1 MRNVRVL
8 QAPRQAW
15 LVSSR
20 IVDKRYQGRLWRTP
34 REKLGAA
41 YPKDSETMKFALKA
55 ISAKAGIVAALLSL
69 SLIEAALAGTPSVEG
84 FRAWIA
90 SFRATALEK
99 GIRASTYDNVARGL
113 NPDFSLPDLDIPSK
127 KQPEQP
133 EFVRTPEQYLSEKT
147 LANLAGQGRQ
157 LFAQNKDTLI
167 AIKKTYQ
174 IDPFILLAVWGR
186 ETAFGTYAH
195 DLRYNALEVLAT
207 EAYVGRRK
215 DLFER
220 QFIDALR
227 MVQEGVIAPQDM
239 KSSWAGAMGLVQFM
253 PEDYFKYAVDQDGD
267 GKKDIWHS
275 VPDALASLAKNL
287 QGINWNNQHPWGF
300 EVRAPAK
307 VDCSLGYL
315 DIRKPVSEWAAMG
328 IAPVKGGEFPPEV
341 LTWEASLL
349 QPAGIFGPAFLTFDN
364 FQVIREYNKSDLY
377 ALFVG
382 NLADRI
388 RGGGGFSQPW
398 QRIVQVPTSDVEAMQ
413 KRLTGLGLYGDTIDG
428 KAGGRTRA
436 AVGAYQ
442 KRFGLPQTC
451 WPTAEIVTHLKA
463 HGGAQTMNE
472 RTQN

>member
-1 MRNVRVL
+1 MTFSK
-8 QAPRQAW
+8 QA
-15 LVSSR
+15 L
-20 IVDKRYQGRLWRTP
+20 L
-34 REKLGAA
+34 
-41 YPKDSETMKFALKA
+41 
-55 ISAKAGIVAALLSL
+55 AKAGFVAALLSVFL
-69 SLIEAALAGTPSVEG
+69 VQAVLAATPSTEG

-99 GIRASTYDNVARGL
+99 GIRASVYDSVTRGL
-113 NPDFSLPDLDIPSK
+113 VPDFSLPDLDIPSK
-127 KQPEQP
+127 KQAEQP
-133 EFVRTPEQYLSEKT
+133 EFVRTPEQYLSDKS
-147 LANLAGQGRQ
+147 LANLAEQGRR
-157 LFAQNKDTLI
+157 LFAQYKDTLI
-167 AIKKTYQ
+167 AIKTAYQ
-174 IDPFILLAVWGR
+174 IDPYILLAVWGR
-186 ETAFGTYAH
+186 ETAFGTFAH
-195 DLRYNALEVLAT
+195 DSRYNALEVLAT
-207 EAYVGRRK
+207 EAYAGRRK
-215 DLFER
+215 ELFER
-220 QFIDALR
+220 QFIDGLR

-275 VPDALASLAKNL
+275 VPDALGSLAKNL

-328 IAPVKGGEFPPEV
+328 IAPVNGGEFPPEV

-349 QPAGIFGPAFLTFDN
+349 QPAGLFGPAFLTFDN

-388 RGGGGFSQPW
+388 RGGGGFSRPW
-398 QRIVQVPTSDVEAMQ
+398 QKIVQVPTSDVEDMQ
-413 KRLTGLGLYGDTIDG
+413 KRLTSLGLYGDTIDG

-451 WPTAEIVTHLKA
+451 WPTAEIVVHLKA

-472 RTQN
+472 RAQN

>member
-1 MRNVRVL
+1 
-8 QAPRQAW
+8 
-15 LVSSR
+15 
-20 IVDKRYQGRLWRTP
+20 
-34 REKLGAA
+34 
-41 YPKDSETMKFALKA
+41 
-55 ISAKAGIVAALLSL
+55 
-69 SLIEAALAGTPSVEG
+69 
-84 FRAWIA
+84 
-90 SFRATALEK
+90 LEK
-99 GIRASTYDNVARGL
+99 GIRASVYDSVTHGL
-113 NPDFSLPDLDIPSK
+113 TPDFSLPDLDIPSK

-133 EFVRTPEQYLSEKT
+133 EFVRTPDQYLNEKT
-147 LANLAGQGRQ
+147 LANLAEQGRR
-157 LFAQNKDTLI
+157 LFAQYKDTLI
-167 AIKKTYQ
+167 SIKKTYQ
-174 IDPFILLAVWGR
+174 IDPYVLLAVWGR
-186 ETAFGTYAH
+186 ETAFGTYTH
-195 DLRYNALEVLAT
+195 DSHYNALEVLAT
-207 EAYVGRRK
+207 EAYAGRRK
-215 DLFER
+215 ELFER

-287 QGINWNNQHPWGF
+287 QGINWNHEHPWGF
-300 EVRAPAK
+300 EVQSLAK

-328 IAPVKGGEFPPEV
+328 IAPVKGGVFPREV
-341 LTWEASLL
+341 LNWEASLL

-364 FQVIREYNKSDLY
+364 FQVIRDYNKSDLY

-398 QRIVQVPTSDVEAMQ
+398 QRIVQVPTSDVEFMQ
-413 KRLTGLGLYGDTIDG
+413 KKLTSLGLYSDTVDG

-442 KRFGLPQTC
+442 KRVGLPQTC
-451 WPTAEIVTHLKA
+451 WPTAEIVAHLKA

-472 RTQN
+472 RAEN

>member
-1 MRNVRVL
+1 MTFS
-8 QAPRQAW
+8 RQAR
-15 LVSSR
+15 S
-20 IVDKRYQGRLWRTP
+20 T
-34 REKLGAA
+34 
-41 YPKDSETMKFALKA
+41 
-55 ISAKAGIVAALLSL
+55 KAGILSALLSVF
-69 SLIEAALAGTPSVEG
+69 LIQAAFAGTPSVEG

-90 SFRATALEK
+90 SFRATALAK
-99 GIRASTYDNVARGL
+99 GIRAGVYDSVTRGL
-113 NPDFSLPDLDIPSK
+113 VPDFTLPDLDIPSK

-133 EFVRTPEQYLSEKT
+133 EFVRTPEQYLSDKS
-147 LANLAGQGRQ
+147 LANLAEQGRR
-157 LFAQNKDTLI
+157 LFAQHKDTLL
-167 AIKKTYQ
+167 AIKKTYR
-174 IDPFILLAVWGR
+174 IDPYILLAVWGR
-186 ETAFGTYAH
+186 ETAFGTYAN
-195 DLRYNALEVLAT
+195 DSRYNALEVLAS
-207 EAYVGRRK
+207 EAYAGRRRE
-215 DLFER
+215 LFER

-227 MVQEGVIAPQDM
+227 MVQEGVITPQDM

-287 QGINWNNQHPWGF
+287 QGINWNYEHPWGV

-315 DIRKPVSEWAAMG
+315 DIRKPVSEWTAMG
-328 IAPVKGGEFPPEV
+328 IVPVKGGEFPSEM
-341 LTWEASLL
+341 LNWEASLL

-398 QRIVQVPTSDVEAMQ
+398 QRIVQVPTSDVESLQ
-413 KRLTGLGLYGDTIDG
+413 KRLTSLGLYGDTIDG

-442 KRFGLPQTC
+442 KRSGLPQTC
-451 WPTAEIVTHLKA
+451 WPTAEIVAHLKT

-472 RTQN
+472 RAAN

>member
-1 MRNVRVL
+1 MK
-8 QAPRQAW
+8 QG
-15 LVSSR
+15 
-20 IVDKRYQGRLWRTP
+20 KR
-34 REKLGAA
+34 
-41 YPKDSETMKFALKA
+41 
-55 ISAKAGIVAALLSL
+55 LLSKAVIF
-69 SLIEAALAGTPSVEG
+69 SLLCYVSFAQAAFAGAPSADG

-99 GIRASTYDNVARGL
+99 GIRASVYDSITRGL
-113 NPDFSLPDLDIPSK
+113 TPDFSLPDLDIPSK

-133 EFVRTPEQYLSEKT
+133 EFVRTPDQYLNEKT
-147 LANLAGQGRQ
+147 LASLAEQGRR
-157 LFAQNKDTLI
+157 LFAQYKDTLI
-167 AIKKTYQ
+167 SIKKTYQ
-174 IDPFILLAVWGR
+174 IDPYVLLAVWGR

-195 DLRYNALEVLAT
+195 DSRYNALEVLAT
-207 EAYVGRRK
+207 EAYAGRRK
-215 DLFER
+215 ELFER
-220 QFIDALR
+220 QFIDAMR

-287 QGINWNNQHPWGF
+287 QGIHWNQEHLWGL
-300 EVRAPAK
+300 EIHSLAN

-328 IAPVKGGEFPPEV
+328 IAPVKGGEFPREV
-341 LTWEASLL
+341 LNWEASLL

-364 FQVIREYNKSDLY
+364 FQVIRDYNKSDLY

-398 QRIVQVPTSDVEAMQ
+398 QRIVQVPTSDVEFMQ
-413 KRLTGLGLYGDTIDG
+413 KKLTSLSLYSDTIDG

-442 KRFGLPQTC
+442 KRVGLPQTC
-451 WPTAEIVTHLKA
+451 WPTAEIVAHLKA

-472 RTQN
+472 RAEN